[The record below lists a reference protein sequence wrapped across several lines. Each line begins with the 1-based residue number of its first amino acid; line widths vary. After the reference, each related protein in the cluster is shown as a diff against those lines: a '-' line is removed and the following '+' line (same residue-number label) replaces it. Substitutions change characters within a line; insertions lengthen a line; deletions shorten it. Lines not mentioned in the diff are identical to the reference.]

1 MEKALRA
8 FQKTGTLNSATAIF
22 IAYISCSILLSL
34 SILTRLLF
42 TVDITFKVLDIA
54 TYFGFFLVIPGLAVY
69 WLTNETTRRG
79 LSAKWLLPWI
89 PYAVLLAF
97 AFVIP
102 SVPDYLFL
110 WFPSVP
116 LVVMLCAK
124 SKSKSGSVFKRRTVV
139 FVACGLAVA
148 LLLPNMAAFA
158 GASNLLNQA
167 ASMNSD
173 KEKASFISR
182 RVIETTAFGWIPRA
196 DTDHWRFLLSGAGM
210 CGEMATAG
218 TNLFGATGLVARR
231 VVLPGE
237 DHVFI
242 EVKIGGDWLVADP
255 GYYGGELTTRAE
267 RAARRVADVGSV
279 SYVVALTE
287 NSNSLVELT
296 QQYVS
301 TDTIIVRITRNGE
314 PLADAQVVLKHRF
327 GSLTTQLPCDG
338 CEFHTSVNGTITLH
352 LGKPYYINN
361 FKGSEEY
368 YWIYINGQN
377 TGRNVTSTGTGLI
390 QSLEIDLG

>member
-8 FQKTGTLNSATAIF
+8 FQKTRALNSATAIF
-22 IAYISCSILLSL
+22 IAYMSCSILLFL
-34 SILTRLLF
+34 SILARLLF

-89 PYAVLLAF
+89 PYAFLLAF
-97 AFVIP
+97 EFVTP
-102 SVPDYLFL
+102 FVPDYLFL

-116 LVVMLCAK
+116 LVVMLYAK
-124 SKSKSGSVFKRRTVV
+124 SKGNAGGVFKRRTVG

-148 LLLPNMAAFA
+148 LLLPNVAAFA
-158 GASNLLNQA
+158 GAGNLLNQA
-167 ASMNSD
+167 ASMGND
-173 KEKASFISR
+173 GEKASFISR
-182 RVIETTAFGWIPRA
+182 RVIEITDFGGIPRA
-196 DTDHWRFLLSGAGM
+196 DTDYWRFLLSGAGM
-210 CGEMATAG
+210 CGEMAIAG
-218 TNLFGATGLVARR
+218 TNLLSAAGLSARR
-231 VVLPGE
+231 VLLPGE
-237 DHVFI
+237 DHVFV

-255 GYYGGELTTRAE
+255 GYFGGELTTRAE
-267 RAARRVADVGSV
+267 RTARRVADVGSV

-287 NSNSLVELT
+287 NSFVELT

-301 TDTIIVRITRNGE
+301 TDTIIIRVTRNGE

-338 CEFHTSVNGTITLH
+338 CEFHSSVNGTVTLH
-352 LGKPYYINN
+352 LGKPYYIND

-368 YWIYINGQN
+368 YWIYVNGQN